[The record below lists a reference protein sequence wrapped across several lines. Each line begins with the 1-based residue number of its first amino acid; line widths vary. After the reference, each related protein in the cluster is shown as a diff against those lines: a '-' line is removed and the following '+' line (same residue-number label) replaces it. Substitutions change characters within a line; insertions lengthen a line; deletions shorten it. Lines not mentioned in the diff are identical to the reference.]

1 MLNNFNKKI
10 GLIIILVVIL
20 IICILTYIKGGRNE
34 LVKNDNTSIF
44 VEENNEN
51 NDENIEE
58 SSEENIDKKS
68 KVVKDKNIIVEI
80 KGEVKKPD
88 VYKLNDESIVKDVI
102 DMAGG
107 LTEEADISNINRAE
121 KLKNHQLV
129 YIQNKNQDKNNISYS
144 QNSTVSS
151 NSGGKININ
160 CAQIEELKNLNGI
173 GEAKAK
179 RIIEYREKI
188 GSFNSIE
195 DIKNIEGI
203 GEKSFEKLKDE
214 IEV

>member
-179 RIIEYREKI
+179 RIIEYREKV

>member
-44 VEENNEN
+44 IEENNEN

-179 RIIEYREKI
+179 RIIEYREKV